1 MSDDLAIRVEGLSK
15 RYRLGA
21 RQPYKRIGD
30 LLLKPFRKRTRSQR
44 NPFLWALKDVSFS
57 VKRGEMLGVIGSNGA
72 GKTTLLRVLSKI
84 TLPTT
89 GKAEIWGRVGTLLEV
104 GTGFHPE
111 LTGRENVFL
120 NGAILGM
127 SRKETAS
134 KYDEIV
140 TFAAIEEFMD
150 TPVKHYSSG
159 MRVRLAF
166 SVAAHLEPEILFID
180 EVLAVGDAAF
190 QQKCLGK
197 MEEVAG
203 SGRTLFF
210 VSHNMGMITGLCS
223 RALWMEHGS
232 IRMDGDPQEVV
243 EAYLS
248 EGHSS
253 DGRWTHPDGLDCGKQ
268 MRLHSVEVISGDGKV
283 GAAVPFEEPIRIR
296 IDHEVN
302 EAVSGVAVVI
312 RLTDVTGTV
321 ILVTQDVDTDP
332 SRASWEP
339 GRYRYT
345 CEIPGALLRPG
356 RYFVS
361 AQAKLR
367 RGLKLDE
374 HENCLSFE
382 IMPIR
387 FTIQARRPGVITPI
401 LPWTLESDA
410 LEGIPGEGIPEQRVP
425 GEARAQ

>member
-1 MSDDLAIRVEGLSK
+1 VADLAIKVEKLGK

-21 RQPYKRIGD
+21 RQPYKRVGD
-30 LLLKPFRKRTRSQR
+30 LLTAPFKPSSGTRKNR
-44 NPFLWALKDVSFS
+44 NPYLWALKDVSFE
-57 VKRGEMLGVIGSNGA
+57 VQQGEMLGVIGSNGA

-84 TLPTT
+84 TLPTK

-134 KYDEIV
+134 KYDQIV
-140 TFAAIEEFMD
+140 DFAAIEEFMD

-210 VSHNMGMITGLCS
+210 VSHNMGMVTGLCS
-223 RALWMEHGS
+223 RAIWLEGGS
-232 IRMDGDPQEVV
+232 MKMDGDPQEVV

-253 DGRWTHPDGLDCGKQ
+253 EGRWVHPPDEDCGRQ
-268 MRLHSVEVISGDGKV
+268 MRLRSVEVIAGDGSV
-283 GAAVPFEEPIRIR
+283 APTVAFEDPVTIRIVH
-296 IDHEVN
+296 DVFEPVT
-302 EAVSGVAVVI
+302 GVAVVI
-312 RLTDVTGTV
+312 RLTDVSGNV

-332 SRASWEP
+332 DRSSWEP
-339 GRYRYT
+339 GTY
-345 CEIPGALLRPG
+345 CETVQIPGALLRPG
-356 RYFVS
+356 RYFIS

-367 RGLKLDE
+367 RGIKLDE
-374 HENCLSFE
+374 HEHALSFE

-387 FTIQARRPGVITPI
+387 FTIQERRPGLITPI
-401 LPWTLESDA
+401 LPWTLET
-410 LEGIPGEGIPEQRVP
+410 LTEPREV
-425 GEARAQ
+425 RAQ

>member
-1 MSDDLAIRVEGLSK
+1 MSDTAIRVEGLGK

-21 RQPYKRIGD
+21 RQPYRRIGD
-30 LLLKPFRKRTRSQR
+30 ALLKPLRRTSGRARR
-44 NPFLWALKDVSFS
+44 NPFLWALKDISFE
-57 VKRGEMLGVIGSNGA
+57 VKQGEMLGVIGSNGA

-84 TLPTT
+84 TLPTR

-127 SRKETAS
+127 GRKETAA
-134 KYDEIV
+134 KYDQIV
-140 TFAAIEEFMD
+140 DFAAIEEFME

-210 VSHNMGMITGLCS
+210 VSHNMGMVTGLCS
-223 RALWMEHGS
+223 RAIWLEHGMM
-232 IRMDGDPQEVV
+232 RMDGDPQEVV

-248 EGHSS
+248 EGHAS
-253 DGRWTHPDGLDCGKQ
+253 DGRWAHPPDMDCGKE
-268 MRLHSVEVISGDGKV
+268 MRLHSVEIV
-283 GAAVPFEEPIRIR
+283 GADGSVQPAVPFEEPITIR
-296 IDHEVN
+296 VDHEVF
-302 EAVSGVAVVI
+302 EPVSGVAVAI
-312 RLTDVTGTV
+312 RLTDVSGNV

-332 SRASWEP
+332 TRSSWEP
-339 GRYRYT
+339 GRYRAT
-345 CEIPGALLRPG
+345 VQIPGSLLRPG

-374 HENCLSFE
+374 HEHALSFE
-382 IMPIR
+382 VMPIR

-401 LPWTLESDA
+401 LPWTVES
-410 LEGIPGEGIPEQRVP
+410 LTTEQP
-425 GEARAQ
+425 EARAQ

>member
-1 MSDDLAIRVEGLSK
+1 MSNDLAIRAERIGK

-21 RQPYKRIGD
+21 RQPYRRVGEA
-30 LLLKPFRKRTRSQR
+30 LLKPFRRTTRRER
-44 NPFLWALKDVSFS
+44 NPFLWALRDVTFE
-57 VKRGEMLGVIGSNGA
+57 VQQGEMLGVIGSNGA

-84 TLPTT
+84 TLPTQ

-127 SRKETAS
+127 SRRETAS
-134 KYDEIV
+134 KYDQIV
-140 TFAAIEEFMD
+140 DFAAIQEFMD

-210 VSHNMGMITGLCS
+210 VSHNMGMVTGLCS
-223 RALWMEHGS
+223 RAIWLDHGQ

-253 DGRWTHPDGLDCGKQ
+253 DGRWVHPVGADCGKQ
-268 MRLHSVEVISGDGKV
+268 MRVNSVEIVAGDGTV
-283 GAAVPFEEPIRIR
+283 QPAVAFEDPVTIRIE
-296 IDHEVN
+296 HEVF
-302 EAVSGVAVVI
+302 EAVSGVAVAI
-312 RLTDVTGTV
+312 RLTDVSGNV

-332 SRASWEP
+332 ARASWEP

-345 CEIPGALLRPG
+345 LQIPGSLLRPG
-356 RYFVS
+356 RYFIS

-374 HENCLSFE
+374 HEHALSFE
-382 IMPIR
+382 ITPIR

-401 LPWTLESDA
+401 LPWELEQ
-410 LEGIPGEGIPEQRVP
+410 LEDVP
-425 GEARAQ
+425 QPRAQAR

>member
-1 MSDDLAIRVEGLSK
+1 MSSSAMSGELAIRVEGLSK

-21 RQPYKRIGD
+21 RQPYRRIGD
-30 LLLKPFRKRTRSQR
+30 ALLRPFRGGGSSRRKR
-44 NPFLWALKDVSFS
+44 NPFLWALRDVSFE
-57 VKRGEMLGVIGSNGA
+57 VEQGEMLGVIGSNGA

-84 TLPTT
+84 TLPTK

-111 LTGRENVFL
+111 LTGRENVSL

-127 SRKETAS
+127 SRREVAG
-134 KYDEIV
+134 KYEEIV
-140 TFAAIEEFMD
+140 AFSQLSDEFME

-197 MEEVAG
+197 MEEVAN

-210 VSHNMGMITGLCS
+210 VSHNMGMVTGLCS
-223 RALWMEHGS
+223 RAIWLDGGKM
-232 IRMDGDPQEVV
+232 RMDGEPQQVV

-248 EGHSS
+248 EGLAS
-253 DGRWTHPDGLDCGKQ
+253 DGRFIHPPDADCGRQ
-268 MRLHSVEVISGDGKV
+268 MRLHSVEIVSADGSV
-283 GAAVPFEEPIRIR
+283 GPNVPFEEPVRIR
-296 IDHEVN
+296 IEHEVF
-302 EAVSGVAVVI
+302 EPVTGVAVAV
-312 RLTDVTGTV
+312 RLTDASGNV

-345 CEIPGALLRPG
+345 FEVPGSLLRPG
-356 RYFVS
+356 RYFLS

-367 RGLKLDE
+367 RGVKLDE

-382 IMPIR
+382 VMPIR

-401 LPWTLESDA
+401 LPWTLESVTK
-410 LEGIPGEGIPEQRVP
+410 Q
-425 GEARAQ
+425 EATA